1 MEYCYNS
8 RYSIFQLEHDVLK
21 FINSRDEWKR
31 IYKFKRMTFGL
42 FFKRKEAIA
51 YKKYMKSMK
60 ILEKRYTGVV
70 RPEVRDYLVQN
81 HHNNRRNSDP
91 DIVQFRENQ
100 LENCSPRIGYPPC
113 APSLSPT
120 SANNTNNS
128 LRDLGTPTKN
138 LT

>member
-1 MEYCYNS
+1 MTYG
-8 RYSIFQLEHDVLK
+8 LL
-21 FINSRDEWKR
+21 
-31 IYKFKRMTFGL
+31 FK
-42 FFKRKEAIA
+42 KKEAIA

-81 HHNNRRNSDP
+81 HHNRRNSDP

-100 LENCSPRIGYPPC
+100 IENCSPRIGYPPC

-120 SANNTNNS
+120 SANNAE